1 MSINKNTIWT
11 VFFFLLALVSP
22 VGFNLFPVSGKGI
35 ANLTAMMYVLSAV
48 IIFVVHL
55 KTEDKNEFSQ
65 VKTSVSKLIMFG
77 LMGIFASMFLQ
88 TALAMIEVV
97 VFNQSLGS
105 ANTQDITAIVKKAPL
120 FVVAVAVAGPIMEEF
135 VFRFSLIHFLNQKL
149 NIWLSA
155 IISSFCFA
163 VLHGDGHYLIYGGLG
178 FFFFLLYKKTGS
190 IYTSIITHAGMNTVV
205 ILAQLF
211 VSQS

>member
-77 LMGIFASMFLQ
+77 LMGIFASMFLPI
-88 TALAMIEVV
+88 ALSMIEVV

-120 FVVAVAVAGPIMEEF
+120 FVVAVAVA
-135 VFRFSLIHFLNQKL
+135 
-149 NIWLSA
+149 
-155 IISSFCFA
+155 
-163 VLHGDGHYLIYGGLG
+163 
-178 FFFFLLYKKTGS
+178 
-190 IYTSIITHAGMNTVV
+190 
-205 ILAQLF
+205 
-211 VSQS
+211 